1 MGHNGT
7 RLKYV
12 VGIPSWSE
20 ELMRR
25 RDFLAKGTLAAGLAG
40 STGLLKPLMASET
53 QPQKP
58 SAAPEKAPKPA
69 EEIRSPEFLNRSR
82 KEKFPPK
89 VPEFAASHLSPDV
102 RVSPMP
108 LEERLRRGIV
118 PLQGFCSLIPG
129 TTISEGLTS
138 GNGHMNIEAT
148 CDPYSEQ
155 VLFHHESLLVP
166 WKRPQRYVASAAAA
180 TNCLWWWLLWH

>member
-1 MGHNGT
+1 
-7 RLKYV
+7 
-12 VGIPSWSE
+12 
-20 ELMRR
+20 MRR

-69 EEIRSPEFLNRSR
+69 EEIGSPEFLNRSR

-108 LEERLRRGIV
+108 LEERLRRYSFIARI
-118 PLQGFCSLIPG
+118 LQLNPR
-129 TTISEGLTS
+129 
-138 GNGHMNIEAT
+138 NDH
-148 CDPYSEQ
+148 
-155 VLFHHESLLVP
+155 
-166 WKRPQRYVASAAAA
+166 QRGAHLGRRAASASPISPPVRPPPKRA
-180 TNCLWWWLLWH
+180 